1 MEIGSSS
8 DPLSR
13 SLVRIFSP
21 GDGRVFGMG
30 FLFSEREVL
39 TCGHVVE
46 RASAGAGEGP
56 IFLDFPLLEQPQPAL
71 QAEARLVRPEVRGRS
86 IDAAVL
92 RLDPGAELPAG
103 AWPARLPYGS
113 DLQDHPWRAFGLPEG
128 LSRPVLADGVI
139 KASRDVDWQLVGRDG
154 YWVVGGFSGAPVWD
168 AATGAVVGMLYE
180 AEKNPNVKGAF
191 MYPNRVLLE
200 AADAPVDIYQQDGD
214 GSGAARR
221 RVALLPV
228 QTARPRFR
236 RLRVFAEDPATRGVV
251 DPTIQQGVVLHIPW
265 ESVLPG
271 PVGEYVEVED
281 VDAQGVRYA
290 PVDLDHPW
298 LLPED
303 GWTPSESN
311 PQFHQQ
317 MVYAVAMKTI
327 EQFEAGLGR
336 PVLWRSGPGP
346 SDGFV
351 MRLKI
356 RPHGLARGDAR
367 YDPDQVALH
376 FGYLEPGLRHD
387 AERGHG
393 YACLSY
399 DMVAHETARAILD
412 GGFRPVLE
420 PSNPDV
426 AAFHEAFPAIV
437 ALLQHLTV
445 PEVVARLIA
454 RTRGDMDAE
463 TMLGRL
469 VVDLG
474 RGTGAR
480 NALRGAIG
488 RVESGVWQRIVPD
501 PADLH
506 SRLEPQARAAV
517 LVAAV
522 FDAFV
527 AIHRMRTAEL
537 MQVVTQGSGLLP
549 GGPLHPDLAQK
560 LATEAAQ
567 SAAHVL
573 TMCIRA
579 LDYLPPVDV
588 TFFEFLRAVLTADAD
603 VFRSDPRHYR
613 AAFAEAFR
621 RRGIWPAHLS
631 DAPSPGPMLL
641 SADSLYWQKI
651 DVSSPADARGIT
663 EGYRVLVGELQR
675 FASGAL
681 YQRDRRVLFEHAR
694 HWSADIH
701 RELQRL
707 VQASPELANDLGLD
721 PTEDFEVRGLHS
733 SLRIGPDSNVIPQV
747 ILRLVQARQ
756 VPADRSTGTPAFVF
770 HGGATLICDLSVPA
784 VQYRIHKNIR
794 SEPRLEKMARHVR
807 RRSTL
812 TS

>member
-21 GDGRVFGMG
+21 EGGGVFGMG

-39 TCGHVVE
+39 TCAHVVE
-46 RASAGAGEGP
+46 RAVSAGDGP
-56 IFLDFPLLEQPQPAL
+56 IFIDFPLLEQPQPPL
-71 QAEARLVRPEVRGRS
+71 PAEARLVRPEVRGHS

-92 RLDPGAELPAG
+92 RLDPEAELPAG

-139 KASRDVDWQLVGRDG
+139 KAPRDVDWQLIGRDG
-154 YWVVGGFSGAPVWD
+154 YRVVGGFSGAPVWD
-168 AATGAVVGMLYE
+168 AMTGAVVGMLYE
-180 AEKNPNVKGAF
+180 AEKNPSVKGAF

-200 AADAPVDIYQQDGD
+200 AADVPVDIYQQDGD

-236 RLRVFAEDPATRGVV
+236 RLRVFAEDPATRGLV
-251 DPTIQQGVVLHIPW
+251 DPTIQQGVVLSIPW
-265 ESVLPG
+265 ESVQPG
-271 PVGEYVEVED
+271 PVGEYVEVDD

-298 LLPED
+298 LLPEH

-336 PVLWRSGPGP
+336 PVLWRSLPGP

-351 MRLKI
+351 KRLKI
-356 RPHGLARGDAR
+356 RPHGLDRGDAS
-367 YDPDQVALH
+367 YDPDQVALD
-376 FGYLEPGLRHD
+376 FGYLGPGFRHD

-426 AAFHEAFPAIV
+426 AAFHEAIPAIV

-454 RTRGDMDAE
+454 RTRGDMDVE
-463 TMLGRL
+463 TLLGSL
-469 VVDLG
+469 VVELG

-488 RVESGVWQRIVPD
+488 RVESGVWQRTVPD

-506 SRLEPQARAAV
+506 GRLEPQARAAV

-549 GGPLHPDLAQK
+549 GGPVHPELAQK

-613 AAFAEAFR
+613 AAFAESFR

-651 DVSSPADARGIT
+651 EVPGQPEHAREIM
-663 EGYRVLVGELQR
+663 EGYRALVGQLER
-675 FASGAL
+675 FAAGAL
-681 YQRDRRVLFEHAR
+681 YQREREVLFALTR
-694 HWSADIH
+694 RRSAEIH
-701 RELQRL
+701 REIRRVFQDSR
-707 VQASPELANDLGLD
+707 EFANHVGLD
-721 PTEDFEVRGLHS
+721 AAEDFEVRGLHS
-733 SLRIGPDSNVIPQV
+733 SLRIGPDSNVVPQV
-747 ILRLVQARQ
+747 ILRLVQSRKI
-756 VPADRSTGTPAFVF
+756 PANPSTGTPAFVF
-770 HGGATLICDLSVPA
+770 HGGATLICDLSVPQ

-794 SEPRLEKMARHVR
+794 SEPRLVKTARHVR
-807 RRSTL
+807 RRSR
-812 TS
+812 